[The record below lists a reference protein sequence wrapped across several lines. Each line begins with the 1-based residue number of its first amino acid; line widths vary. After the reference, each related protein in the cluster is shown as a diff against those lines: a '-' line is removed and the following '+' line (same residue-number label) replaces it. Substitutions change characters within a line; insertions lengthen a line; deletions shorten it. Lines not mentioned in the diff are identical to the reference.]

1 MKKYIFTEY
10 PNSVGESSSGHGSK
24 TVSYTLHMMLADVC
38 CVICALFPLIFQ
50 TTASN
55 IVRKV
60 CNDVDRRVENNNFH

>member
-1 MKKYIFTEY
+1 
-10 PNSVGESSSGHGSK
+10 
-24 TVSYTLHMMLADVC
+24 VSYTLHMMLADVC